1 MVWEGSGRVPTSNT
15 FLVEGNPW
23 HHPKLPPIPEFD
35 LEKARQ
41 ILKDAG
47 YRWAP
52 NGRLMYPAADDAKW
66 KERVR
71 GVVKPG
77 AGYTWAGIQMLEEG

>member
-1 MVWEGSGRVPTSNT
+1 MWEGAGREPKGNT
-15 FLVEGNPW
+15 FLVDGNPY
-23 HHPKLPPIPEFD
+23 HNPNLPPVPEFN

-52 NGRLMYPAADDAKW
+52 DRRLMYPPPTD
-66 KERVR
+66 E
-71 GVVKPG
+71 
-77 AGYTWAGIQMLEEG
+77 